1 VVSASRPKVRI
12 DSGVAR
18 LGGLLAASALV
29 LGAGAAGAETIA
41 ITGARVH
48 PVSSPALENATVVIA
63 DGRIV
68 AVGTG
73 VAVPAGARIVDGRG
87 KVVTPGLLDSSTG
100 VAAVEIGAY
109 DDTTESRVEDDRITA
124 AFDVVDGLNPWATH
138 VAVNRVEGIAR
149 AVVMPRPGESL
160 IAGQAA
166 LISLRPLEMPD
177 PRALV
182 ERAPVAMVAALGSQG
197 ADLAGG
203 ARAAA
208 LLRLRE
214 ALEDARDFA
223 AHRRA
228 YDGAERRD
236 YALSRLDLEAL
247 APVVRGELP
256 LAVTVDRASDLL
268 AVLRFAREQGLRL
281 IVVGGAEGWMVAREL
296 AEAKVPVVLNPMSNL
311 PDFESLGAT
320 LENAARLERAG
331 ATVAFA
337 SFDAHNAR
345 DLRHAAGEVVA
356 YGMPWEA
363 ALAAVTAVPA
373 RIWGIEDRYG
383 TLEPG
388 KVADLVVWSGDP
400 FELLTS
406 AEHVFIDGREVPAD
420 TRQRALLDRYRR
432 LDGELPPAYRP

>member
-1 VVSASRPKVRI
+1 VVSAMRGAIRFF
-12 DSGVAR
+12 
-18 LGGLLAASALV
+18 LLVVPTLA
-29 LGAGAAGAETIA
+29 LGAAAARAEMIA
-41 ITGARVH
+41 ITGATVH
-48 PVSSPALENATVVIA
+48 PVSSPAIENATVLIA

-68 AVGTG
+68 AVGAD
-73 VAVPAGARIVDGRG
+73 VAIPAGARLVDARG
-87 KVVTPGLLDSSTG
+87 KVVTPGFLDSSAG

-109 DDTTESRVEDDRITA
+109 DDTTESRVEDDRVTA
-124 AFDVVDGLNPWATH
+124 AFDVVDGLNPRATN

-166 LISLRPLEMPD
+166 LVSLRPLAVPD
-177 PRALV
+177 PRAMV

-223 AHRRA
+223 ANRRA

-256 LAVTVDRASDLL
+256 LAVTVDRASDIL
-268 AVLRFAREQGLRL
+268 AVLRFAGEQRL
-281 IVVGGAEGWMVAREL
+281 KLILVGGAEAWMVAREL
-296 AEAKVPVVLNPMSNL
+296 AEAGVPVILNPTSNL
-311 PDFESLGAT
+311 PDFESLGTT
-320 LENAARLERAG
+320 LENAARLARAG

-345 DLRHAAGEVVA
+345 DLRHAAGSAVA
-356 YGMPWEA
+356 YGMPWDA

-373 RIWGIEDRYG
+373 RIWGIADRSG

-388 KVADLVVWSGDP
+388 KVADLVIWSGDP
-400 FELLTS
+400 FELLTT
-406 AEHVFIDGREVPAD
+406 AERVFLDGREVPAD
-420 TRQRALLDRYRR
+420 TRQRQLLERYRR
-432 LDGELPPAYRP
+432 LDDDLPPAYRP

>member
-1 VVSASRPKVRI
+1 VVSAMRGRI
-12 DSGVAR
+12 R
-18 LGGLLAASALV
+18 MLLLSSTALV
-29 LGAGAAGAETIA
+29 LGAAAAGAESIA
-41 ITGARVH
+41 ITGATVH
-48 PVSSPALENATVVIA
+48 PVSSPAIENATVVIA

-68 AVGTG
+68 AVGAD
-73 VAVPAGARIVDGRG
+73 VAIPAGARLVDARG
-87 KVVTPGLLDSSTG
+87 KVVTPGFLDSSAG
-100 VAAVEIGAY
+100 IAAVEIGAY

-124 AFDVVDGLNPWATH
+124 AFDVVDGLNPWATN

-166 LISLRPLEMPD
+166 LISLRPLEVPD

-223 AHRRA
+223 ANRRA
-228 YDGAERRD
+228 FESAGRRD
-236 YALSRLDLEAL
+236 YVLSRLDLEAL
-247 APVVRGELP
+247 APVAHGELP
-256 LAVTVDRASDLL
+256 LAVAVDRASDIL
-268 AVLRFAREQGLRL
+268 AALRFAAEQRLRL
-281 IVVGGAEGWMVAREL
+281 IVVGGAEAWMVAPAL
-296 AEAKVPVVLNPMSNL
+296 AASKVPVIVNPTSNL
-311 PDFESLGAT
+311 PDFESLGTT
-320 LENAARLERAG
+320 LENAARLEAAG
-331 ATVAFA
+331 VTVAFA

-345 DLRHAAGEVVA
+345 DLRHAAGSAVA
-356 YGMPWEA
+356 YGMPWDS
-363 ALAAVTAVPA
+363 ALAAVTLVPA
-373 RIWGIEDRYG
+373 RIWGVADRYG

-388 KVADLVVWSGDP
+388 KVADLVIWSGDP
-400 FELLTS
+400 FELLTT

-420 TRQRALLDRYRR
+420 TRQRELLERYRR
-432 LDGELPPAYRP
+432 LDEELPPAYRP

>member
-1 VVSASRPKVRI
+1 MVSAKRGQ
-12 DSGVAR
+12 SGFSVAISCV
-18 LGGLLAASALV
+18 LAL
-29 LGAGAAGAETIA
+29 AGAAGAGAETIA

-48 PVSSPALENATVVIA
+48 PVSSAAIDGATVVIA

-68 AVGTG
+68 AVGRD
-73 VAVPAGARIVDGRG
+73 VEIPAGARVVDARG
-87 KVVTPGLLDSSTG
+87 KWVTPGLLDSSAG

-109 DDTTESRVEDDRITA
+109 DDTTESRVEDDRVTA
-124 AFDVVDGLNPWATH
+124 AFDVVDGLNPWATN

-149 AVVMPRPGESL
+149 AVVMPRPGKSL

-166 LISLRPLEMPD
+166 LVSLRPLAVPD
-177 PRALV
+177 PRAMV
-182 ERAPVAMVAALGSQG
+182 ERAPVAMVATLGSGG
-197 ADLAGG
+197 AELAGG

-223 AHRRA
+223 ANRRA
-228 YDGAERRD
+228 WESAGRRD

-247 APVVRGELP
+247 APVVGGELP

-268 AVLRFAREQGLRL
+268 AAVRFAAEQHLEL
-281 IVVGGAEGWMVAREL
+281 IVVGGAEAWMVAREL
-296 AEAKVPVVLNPMSNL
+296 AAAKVPVILNPMSNL
-311 PDFESLGAT
+311 PDFESLGST
-320 LENAARLERAG
+320 LENAARLEAAG
-331 ATVAFA
+331 VTVAFA

-345 DLRHAAGEVVA
+345 DLRHASGVAVA
-356 YGMPWEA
+356 YGMSWDA

-373 RIWGIEDRYG
+373 RIWGIADRYG

-388 KVADLVVWSGDP
+388 KAADLVVWSGDP
-400 FELLTS
+400 FELSTT
-406 AEHVFIDGREVPAD
+406 AEHVFLDGREVPSD
-420 TRQRALLDRYRR
+420 TRQRDLLERYRR

>member
-1 VVSASRPKVRI
+1 VVSASRRQDRI
-12 DSGVAR
+12 DSRAAR
-18 LGGLLAASALV
+18 PGGLLAVFALA
-29 LGAGAAGAETIA
+29 LGASAAGAETIA

-48 PVSSPALENATVVIA
+48 PVSSPPIENATVVIA

-68 AVGTG
+68 AVGPE

-138 VAVNRVEGIAR
+138 VAVTRVDGITR

-166 LISLRPLEMPD
+166 LVSLRPLAVPD
-177 PRALV
+177 PRAMV
-182 ERAPVAMVAALGSQG
+182 ERAPVAMVAALGSRG
-197 ADLAGG
+197 AELAGG

-223 AHRRA
+223 ANRRA
-228 YDGAERRD
+228 FESAERRD

-256 LAVTVDRASDLL
+256 LAVTVDRASDIL
-268 AVLRFAREQGLRL
+268 AVLRFAGEQGLKL
-281 IVVGGAEGWMVAREL
+281 ILVGGAEAWRVGREL
-296 AEAKVPVVLNPMSNL
+296 AEAKVPVILDPLSNL

-331 ATVAFA
+331 VTVAFA

-345 DLRHAAGEVVA
+345 DLRHAAGSAVA

-373 RIWGIEDRYG
+373 RIWGIDDRHG

-406 AEHVFIDGREVPAD
+406 AERVFVDGREVPAD
-420 TRQRALLDRYRR
+420 TRQRALLERYRR

>member
-1 VVSASRPKVRI
+1 MVSAFPGQVRKTFGLAGFA
-12 DSGVAR
+12 SSFATALFLAGGV
-18 LGGLLAASALV
+18 
-29 LGAGAAGAETIA
+29 AAGAETIA

-48 PVSSPALENATVVIA
+48 PVSSPPIESATVVIE
-63 DGRIV
+63 DGRIA
-68 AVGTG
+68 AVGTD
-73 VAVPAGARIVDGRG
+73 VAIPAGARLVDGRG
-87 KVVTPGLLDSSTG
+87 KVVTPGLLDSSSG
-100 VAAVEIGAY
+100 IAAVEIGAY

-124 AFDVVDGLNPWATH
+124 AFGVVDGLNPWATN
-138 VAVNRVEGIAR
+138 VAVNRVDGITR

-166 LISLRPLEMPD
+166 LISLRPLASPD
-177 PRALV
+177 PRAMV
-182 ERAPVAMVAALGSQG
+182 ERAPVAMVAALGSRG
-197 ADLAGG
+197 ARLAGG

-208 LLRLRE
+208 LLALRE
-214 ALEDARDFA
+214 SLEDARDFA
-223 AHRRA
+223 ANRRA
-228 YDGAERRD
+228 FDGAARRD

-256 LAVTVDRASDLL
+256 LAVTVDRASDIL
-268 AVLRFAREQGLRL
+268 AALRFADEQRL
-281 IVVGGAEGWMVAREL
+281 KLVLVGGAEAWMVAREL
-296 AEAKVPVVLNPMSNL
+296 AESKVPVILNPMSNL
-311 PDFESLGAT
+311 PDFESLGTT
-320 LENAARLERAG
+320 LENAARLAKAG

-345 DLRHAAGEVVA
+345 DLRHAAGSAVA
-356 YGMPWEA
+356 YGMPWDA

-388 KVADLVVWSGDP
+388 KVADLVIWSGDP

-420 TRQRALLDRYRR
+420 TRQRELLERYRR
-432 LDGELPPAYRP
+432 LDQELPPAYRP

>member
-1 VVSASRPKVRI
+1 MVSALRQRI
-12 DSGVAR
+12 R
-18 LGGLLAASALV
+18 IFLLAVPVLA
-29 LGAGAAGAETIA
+29 LGAAAAGAETIA
-41 ITGARVH
+41 ITGATVH
-48 PVSSPALENATVVIA
+48 PVSSPAIENATVVIA

-68 AVGTG
+68 AVGAD
-73 VAVPAGARIVDGRG
+73 VAIPAGARLVDGRG
-87 KVVTPGLLDSSTG
+87 KVVTPGFLDSSAG
-100 VAAVEIGAY
+100 IAAVEIGAY
-109 DDTTESRVEDDRITA
+109 DDTTESRVEDDRVTA
-124 AFDVVDGLNPWATH
+124 AFDVVDGLNPWATN

-166 LISLRPLEMPD
+166 LISLRPLEVPD
-177 PRALV
+177 PRAMV
-182 ERAPVAMVAALGSQG
+182 ERAPVAMMAALGSGG
-197 ADLAGG
+197 AELAGG

-208 LLRLRE
+208 LLNLRE

-223 AHRRA
+223 ANRRA
-228 YDGAERRD
+228 YESAGRRD

-256 LAVTVDRASDLL
+256 LAVTVDRASDIL
-268 AVLRFAREQGLRL
+268 AILRFADEQGLKL
-281 IVVGGAEGWMVAREL
+281 ILVGASEAWMVARDL
-296 AEAKVPVVLNPMSNL
+296 AASRVPVVINPTSNL

-320 LENAARLERAG
+320 LENAARLAKAG

-345 DLRHAAGEVVA
+345 DLRHAAGEAVG

-373 RIWGIEDRYG
+373 RIWGIDDRYG

-400 FELLTS
+400 FELLTT

-420 TRQRALLDRYRR
+420 TRQRQLLERYRR
-432 LDGELPPAYRP
+432 LNEELPPAYRP